1 MSEPNR
7 RRESHRNGQKQAV
20 SGFILTGSNAHFL
33 SGGNT
38 GMGVREFHF
47 PTPDSAPTTFRPC
60 QRVWVYRPAN
70 GKILGSRLPGGNR
83 KPVTFH
89 AG

>member
-1 MSEPNR
+1 MWEPNR

-47 PTPDSAPTTFRPC
+47 LRPDPRTNDFQAMSES
-60 QRVWVYRPAN
+60 
-70 GKILGSRLPGGNR
+70 LGLPSSERQNPG
-83 KPVTFH
+83 
-89 AG
+89 